1 MNISNIE
8 TFIYIYHLS
17 GFNKASNALY
27 LTKPTITSLI
37 QSLEK
42 DLDAKLFYRNQQK
55 VTLTEAGKVFLPYAY
70 RIYNSYK
77 EAKIQMGQEIQELSV
92 GSITSVS
99 TSLLP
104 KMIANMKEAHPA

>member
-17 GFNKASNALY
+17 GFNKAANALY
-27 LTKPTITSLI
+27 LTQPTITSRI

-42 DLDAKLFYRNQQK
+42 DLNAKLFHRKSNEI
-55 VTLTEAGKVFLPYAY
+55 TLTEAGKVFLPYAY
-70 RIYNSYK
+70 RIYNAYK

-104 KMIANMKEAHPA
+104 KM